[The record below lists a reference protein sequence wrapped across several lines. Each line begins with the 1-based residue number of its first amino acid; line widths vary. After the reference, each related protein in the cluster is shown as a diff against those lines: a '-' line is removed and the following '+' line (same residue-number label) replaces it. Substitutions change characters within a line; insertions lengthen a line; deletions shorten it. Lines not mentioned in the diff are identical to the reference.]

1 MSENVII
8 KNEIPP
14 TEQGKREID
23 IRDIN
28 MENQKEIIDEIDR
41 LKGYTIKWNIYADP
55 KPPPVHIK
63 WEDYGS
69 ERRAEF
75 QAAKDDYYRGYTK
88 TCQDLINNLKKLRN
102 INTEL
107 CFNQKKKEDEIKIRD
122 GTFYNA
128 EEQEYLKEKKKKQK
142 ETRSERN
149 ARYYENNKDK
159 IKKKTTVKKLK
170 KNAQECVGLD
180 PKMIRGGKF
189 IKPLCVC
196 GRICDIR
203 TVTSIGEHQSN
214 PNIEKHLLF
223 KSIIKLIHYR
233 RKNKKLK
240 PIINKLNDDYII
252 YKKSARRDI
261 DGVSTVMV
269 NKKDKEIIK
278 LYTDYLRPINE
289 NETHQPREPYI
300 ERVEY
305 TDDYKDAAF
314 VLRHEINYLTRSII

>member
-1 MSENVII
+1 M
-8 KNEIPP
+8 
-14 TEQGKREID
+14 
-23 IRDIN
+23 
-28 MENQKEIIDEIDR
+28 
-41 LKGYTIKWNIYADP
+41 
-55 KPPPVHIK
+55 
-63 WEDYGS
+63 
-69 ERRAEF
+69 
-75 QAAKDDYYRGYTK
+75 
-88 TCQDLINNLKKLRN
+88 
-102 INTEL
+102 
-107 CFNQKKKEDEIKIRD
+107 
-122 GTFYNA
+122 
-128 EEQEYLKEKKKKQK
+128 
-142 ETRSERN
+142 
-149 ARYYENNKDK
+149 
-159 IKKKTTVKKLK
+159 
-170 KNAQECVGLD
+170 GLD

-305 TDDYKDAAF
+305 TEDYKDAVF
-314 VLRHEINYLTRSII
+314 ILRHEINYLTRSKF